1 MNGSTSNEDEPITF
15 VGIVPL
21 TTTQPMRSA
30 HCVSA
35 LWSLFM
41 RHLSVSVSFCC
52 QLGRCWSCFFIL
64 SFRNFSR
71 VDFREMAEEA
81 PELKRDSTMT
91 VTAKVRERSKAREH
105 RKIFNAKVPCN
116 AIEWL
121 FLFFFCLRKEHNF
134 LKSKGKYTKMQRQGR
149 SKENSRK
156 AKRKMLR
163 AN

>member
-52 QLGRCWSCFFIL
+52 QLGRCWSWFFIL
-64 SFRNFSR
+64 SFRNFST